1 MPPTCLG
8 RGFLFVG
15 MNFEGDSINVGKI
28 VGTFGLKGGL
38 KVQVTTDFVELL
50 EPGRTIFVDG
60 KQCAITDLQWHKS
73 QARIWIEGVKKIDQA
88 EALIGSSITFPASQ
102 LPPLGEDEYL
112 VSELIGIEVY
122 DESGKRLGTLD
133 EVYPGP
139 AQDVYRVG
147 KLLVPAVKEFILSI
161 DMGTRRMTLRVIPGM
176 DDLA

>member
-1 MPPTCLG
+1 MSTEED
-8 RGFLFVG
+8 FI
-15 MNFEGDSINVGKI
+15 DVGKI

-50 EPGRTIFVDG
+50 EPGQNVLVDG
-60 KQCAITDLQWHKS
+60 AERTITDLQWHKS
-73 QARIWIEGVKKIDQA
+73 QARIWIEGIKKIEQA
-88 EALIGSSITFPASQ
+88 EPLIGAKITFPTSE

-112 VSELIGIEVY
+112 IRDLIGIEVF
-122 DESGKRLGTLD
+122 DEDGNKLGTLD

-147 KLLVPAVKEFILSI
+147 KLLVPAVKEFVLSI
-161 DMGTRRMTLRVIPGM
+161 DLGTRRMTLRVIPGM